1 MLSHE
6 NVAGFNA
13 VLEVIVSRFDAIDA
27 SLLLLREER

>member
-6 NVAGFNA
+6 NVAGSNA
-13 VLEVIVSRFDAIDA
+13 FEGIVSRLDAIDA